1 MLLFC
6 CSLIT
11 SICSDH
17 SSMCTSFSKVLTTAQ
32 SYSSALE
39 QLTNSH
45 LMAPVYYII
54 AGPAPDFGAVITRDR
69 LGAADVEN
77 LGKMPQDWYLLE
89 TNYVSRFQL
98 SNAYTN
104 TIFTGTGSHD
114 WIGHT
119 LANTGACAN
128 VWGCGYSACIQIQN

>member
-1 MLLFC
+1 
-6 CSLIT
+6 
-11 SICSDH
+11 
-17 SSMCTSFSKVLTTAQ
+17 MCTSSPKVLTTAQ

-89 TNYVSRFQL
+89 TNYVSRF
-98 SNAYTN
+98 
-104 TIFTGTGSHD
+104 
-114 WIGHT
+114 
-119 LANTGACAN
+119 
-128 VWGCGYSACIQIQN
+128 